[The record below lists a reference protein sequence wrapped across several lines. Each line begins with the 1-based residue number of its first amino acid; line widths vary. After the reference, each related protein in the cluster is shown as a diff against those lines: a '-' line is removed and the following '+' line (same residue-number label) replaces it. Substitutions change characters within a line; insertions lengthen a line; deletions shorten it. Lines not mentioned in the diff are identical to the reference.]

1 MQVSEDIPSM
11 AYQSTPAI
19 STTTSGRCSL
29 PASRPARR
37 MAARDRRPCG
47 ASAPV
52 SSLCCA
58 AAALGAMCPASTAP
72 GRQSTP
78 LFGAGDSF
86 RHWRRAG
93 TWVHLPAHRRALAR
107 LHAGRAPTPSAA
119 MIAMIDSQSVKTL
132 RGGLRGDDGNKK
144 LVGRTRH
151 MLVDI
156 AGCLLSGVVQA
167 ASIPARTG
175 GQRVPATAC

>member
-1 MQVSEDIPSM
+1 
-11 AYQSTPAI
+11 
-19 STTTSGRCSL
+19 
-29 PASRPARR
+29 
-37 MAARDRRPCG
+37 
-47 ASAPV
+47 
-52 SSLCCA
+52 
-58 AAALGAMCPASTAP
+58 
-72 GRQSTP
+72 
-78 LFGAGDSF
+78 
-86 RHWRRAG
+86 
-93 TWVHLPAHRRALAR
+93 
-107 LHAGRAPTPSAA
+107 

>member
-1 MQVSEDIPSM
+1 M
-11 AYQSTPAI
+11 AYPVYPSDLNDDEWALLAPLIPTSTPHGRPRSSAMRRI
-19 STTTSGRCSL
+19 STSVFSVLRSGCAWRYV
-29 PASRPARR
+29 PREY
-37 MAARDRRPCG
+37 G
-47 ASAPV
+47 AWQTV
-52 SSLCCA
+52 YSS
-58 AAALGAMCPASTAP
+58 
-72 GRQSTP
+72 
-78 LFGAGDSF
+78 FW
-86 RHWRRAG
+86 HWRRAG

-107 LHAGRAPTPSAA
+107 LHAGCAPTPSAA

-151 MLVDI
+151 MRHMRHMLVDT